1 VHDDAG
7 QALPGARADARKTG
21 TGAGRKT
28 VTDEQGRFRV
38 VDLLIGEYEVQASHP
53 GFQTVVRKGVLLTV
67 GSDPVV
73 DFSLPVGQA
82 QEAITVQGEVSQ
94 IETQSVSLGAL
105 VESTQMRELP
115 LNGRSYT
122 QLMALNPGVTQ
133 ITDGAP

>member
-1 VHDDAG
+1 M
-7 QALPGARADARKTG
+7 
-21 TGAGRKT
+21 
-28 VTDEQGRFRV
+28 
-38 VDLLIGEYEVQASHP
+38 
-53 GFQTVVRKGVLLTV
+53 RKGILLTV

-105 VESTQMRELP
+105 VDSTQLRELP

-122 QLMALNPGVTQ
+122 QLMALNPGVTP
-133 ITDGAP
+133 TTEAAPGSAAGCAAQGTRCPLSGSC